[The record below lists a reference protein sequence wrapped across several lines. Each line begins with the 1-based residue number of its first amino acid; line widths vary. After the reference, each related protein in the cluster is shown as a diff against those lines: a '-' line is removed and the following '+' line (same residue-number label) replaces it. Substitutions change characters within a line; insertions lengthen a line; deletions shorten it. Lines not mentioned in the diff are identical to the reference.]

1 MNHADVFYQLYEA
14 ESSTYTYLVGD
25 RDSKEAVIIDSVL
38 ETVDRDLKLI
48 QELGLTLKYILDT
61 HVHADHITG
70 AGRLRDLTG
79 AKSAMSLHSKVK
91 CVDILLNDRDTLKVG
106 KTEIQAIYTPGHT
119 DSCMS
124 YLIGNRVFTGDA
136 LLIRGTGRTDFQG
149 GSSETLY
156 DSIHNKLFSLPD
168 HTEVYPGH
176 DYRGQTKSTVGL
188 EKQYNPRVGNKKSK
202 SDFVKIMSE
211 LNLANPKKIHEAL
224 PANLSCGVVANQKSR
239 DM

>member
-91 CVDILLNDRDTLKVG
+91 CVDISLNDRDTLKVG

-156 DSIHNKLFSLPD
+156 DSIHNKLFSLTD

-202 SDFVKIMSE
+202 SDFIKIMSE
-211 LNLANPKKIHEAL
+211 LSLANPKKIHEAL